1 MGNISSFLNLFLPD
15 YISVK
20 TLSKTLMKLE
30 THQTNRNIC
39 FFSTNLSCGKLM
51 IDRYSQI
58 TAYEIKGSS
67 KINQHHFKIHVFSC
81 AATVAKNLTLT
92 FIWFVVDNF
101 HLLSGL
107 LRTITSDHEIYYPNK
122 KHDKNIVL
130 STLISVLSNNI
141 LCIINPG
148 KALSEFFFIFN

>member
-20 TLSKTLMKLE
+20 TLSKTVMKLE

-67 KINQHHFKIHVFSC
+67 KINQHHLKFMYFPVQQRLRKI
-81 AATVAKNLTLT
+81 
-92 FIWFVVDNF
+92 
-101 HLLSGL
+101 LL
-107 LRTITSDHEIYYPNK
+107 
-122 KHDKNIVL
+122 
-130 STLISVLSNNI
+130 
-141 LCIINPG
+141 
-148 KALSEFFFIFN
+148 